1 MRPRSAG
8 QSARGRQGKQPQDLR
23 VPRRL
28 RDVRR
33 ALLCRRGDWL
43 AALSATVT
51 AAPLAASV
59 SAASITSATV
69 ASACPSSAVATAALS
84 ASVASAYTSSA
95 ISAAAVPATIAPA
108 AVASASI
115 AAAVAAPIATSHP
128 IPAGVILSL
137 LPAWL
142 DLRPDI
148 RRLRQL
154 IRGHGRLPAQCNME

>member
-8 QSARGRQGKQPQDLR
+8 QSARGRQGEQPQDLR

-69 ASACPSSAVATAALS
+69 ASTVSTAAIS
-84 ASVASAYTSSA
+84 
-95 ISAAAVPATIAPA
+95 SAAAPGLSH
-108 AVASASI
+108 AVL
-115 AAAVAAPIATSHP
+115 
-128 IPAGVILSL
+128 GQLSGPEL
-137 LPAWL
+137 QELELA
-142 DLRPDI
+142 
-148 RRLRQL
+148 RQ
-154 IRGHGRLPAQCNME
+154 